1 MRPTEVTSSV
11 SNDVRQA
18 LAESRDFLF
27 LVHGSASESP
37 LLLLDSESDIHATLA
52 SGIQAAV
59 LSRQSGFGM

>member
-18 LAESRDFLF
+18 LAESRDF